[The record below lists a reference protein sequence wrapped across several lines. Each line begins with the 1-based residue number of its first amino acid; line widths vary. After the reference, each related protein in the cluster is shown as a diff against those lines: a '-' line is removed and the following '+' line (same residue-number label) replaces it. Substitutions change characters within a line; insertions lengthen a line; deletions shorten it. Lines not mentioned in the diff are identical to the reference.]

1 MLRTRTDFWGA
12 AFISSLGLSAL
23 GCGGGEGT
31 SDSEVAASE
40 DDDPANEDSSDD
52 DDSPSDDDGANDD
65 DADDESGDDSAND
78 DDSAGD
84 DDVVEVPNIPALP
97 GPTTTSVVPTTQN
110 PAPTRPPGSGGAPVS
125 AAGAAG
131 AGGQPMVGPAAG
143 AGGVDNPPAGGES
156 GGPAAGGSGTGPVTP
171 ESCANSKPVLNAT
184 VTTGLEI
191 CDSGVV
197 HRPAPLECANNL
209 VGRAAAGMAPPV
221 DDQGLVAPGEC
232 QTDADC
238 TAEPYGQCKTLGQ
251 AGIPTCVY
259 GCTEDADCGEDQL
272 CVCGPEIGACVAATC
287 QSDADCGE
295 GFLCAEY
302 VHHVGVGCGEP
313 AQYACQTEDDA
324 CATDQ
329 DCIDAG
335 TGDNCA
341 VVDGAR
347 ACLTTPGVACG
358 RPFLVGGQ
366 AVLAEARFGA
376 RRSDPSAPDSALSA
390 REREAL
396 AAHWTA
402 IGLMEHASIA
412 AFARF
417 CLQLLAVGAPSDL
430 LEGAQ
435 AAMADEA
442 AHTELAF
449 DLAGR
454 YAGLEVSAG
463 PLPVDPA
470 ALDAAL
476 ETILCLAIEE
486 GCVGETV
493 AALEAVEARAHCTD
507 AAVARVLE
515 RIAHDERNHAALA
528 WRFVAWAIDQNPT
541 LAEVAQREFERIAS
555 QAAHDPANATLSA
568 LDLRAHGA
576 LPEAVRAEVRAAA
589 IRDVVL
595 PCARGLFAAR
605 SFAAE
610 PVLAV
615 A

>member
-1 MLRTRTDFWGA
+1 MA
-12 AFISSLGLSAL
+12 
-23 GCGGGEGT
+23 
-31 SDSEVAASE
+31 
-40 DDDPANEDSSDD
+40 P
-52 DDSPSDDDGANDD
+52 P
-65 DADDESGDDSAND
+65 ADDE
-78 DDSAGD
+78 
-84 DDVVEVPNIPALP
+84 
-97 GPTTTSVVPTTQN
+97 
-110 PAPTRPPGSGGAPVS
+110 
-125 AAGAAG
+125 
-131 AGGQPMVGPAAG
+131 
-143 AGGVDNPPAGGES
+143 
-156 GGPAAGGSGTGPVTP
+156 
-171 ESCANSKPVLNAT
+171 
-184 VTTGLEI
+184 
-191 CDSGVV
+191 
-197 HRPAPLECANNL
+197 
-209 VGRAAAGMAPPV
+209 
-221 DDQGLVAPGEC
+221 GLVAPGEC

-238 TAEPYGQCKTLGQ
+238 TAAPYGHCEMVGQ
-251 AGIPTCVY
+251 AATLTCLY
-259 GCTEDADCGEDQL
+259 GCTEDADCGDGQL
-272 CVCGPEIGACVAATC
+272 CVCGPEIGACMAATC
-287 QSDADCGE
+287 QSNADCDE
-295 GFLCAEY
+295 GFLCAEWY
-302 VHHVGVGCGEP
+302 DRVGIGCGEP
-313 AQYACQTEDDA
+313 AQYACQTADDA

-335 TGDNCA
+335 SGDNCA

-358 RPFLVGGQ
+358 RPFLVGGE

-376 RRSDPSAPDSALSA
+376 RRSDASALDSALTA
-390 REREAL
+390 HERQAL

-417 CLQLLAVGAPSDL
+417 CLQLLAVGAPSEL
-430 LEGAQ
+430 LESAQ

-454 YAGLEVSAG
+454 YAGFEVSAG

-470 ALDAAL
+470 ALDADL

-493 AALEAVEARAHCTD
+493 AALDAVEARAHCTD
-507 AAVARVLE
+507 ADVARVLE

-528 WRFVAWAIDQNPT
+528 WRFVAWAIDKDPE
-541 LAEVAQREFERIAS
+541 LRAVAQREFDRMAR
-555 QAAHDPANATLSA
+555 QAHDEPARVTASA

-576 LPEAVRAEVRAAA
+576 LPEALRDEVRAAA

-605 SFAAE
+605 SVASE
-610 PVLAV
+610 PVPAV